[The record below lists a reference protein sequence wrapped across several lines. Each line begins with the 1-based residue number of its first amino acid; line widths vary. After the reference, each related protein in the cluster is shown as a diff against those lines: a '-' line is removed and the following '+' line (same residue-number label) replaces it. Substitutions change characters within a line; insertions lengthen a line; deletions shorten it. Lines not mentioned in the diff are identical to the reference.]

1 MLKFIAALVVL
12 SLSSCTSKNIVP
24 EENKAAIHRLLEGNQ
39 RYREN
44 DPLHPDQTSARKRE
58 IYGEQHPFAVIVSCS
73 DSRVP
78 PELVF
83 DQGLGGLF
91 VIRTAGHALG
101 DFEMAS
107 IEYAVEHLHVKDVFV
122 LGHEG
127 CGAIKAFIDHKG
139 KALPGHLGHLVNYI
153 SEEPE
158 EIALMEK
165 GECTLEDATIANI
178 KHAVH
183 MIANSKPL
191 LREKVSN
198 RQLNVY
204 GAYYYL
210 VNGQVVMTC
219 KTSADNL

>member
-1 MLKFIAALVVL
+1 MWKVFWVL
-12 SLSSCTSKNIVP
+12 MVFYLFSCTAKNIVP
-24 EENKAAIHRLLEGNQ
+24 EEKKAAIHRLLEGNQ
-39 RYREN
+39 RYLEN
-44 DPLHPDQTSARKRE
+44 DPSHPDQSRARKKE

-127 CGAIKAFIDHKG
+127 CGAIGAYLNNQG
-139 KALPGHLGHLVNYI
+139 KTLPGHLGHLVKYI

-165 GECTLEDATIANI
+165 GDCTLEEATLANI

-191 LREKVSN
+191 LKEKVSN
-198 RQLNVY
+198 RELNVY
-204 GAYYYL
+204 GAYYYMG
-210 VNGQVVMTC
+210 NGRVVMTC